1 MSQRSDLL
9 RDLADPTMGDDIT
22 NSEVAD
28 FCKLM
33 AKAIRD
39 EEHLLI
45 VNAFEVVAW
54 ETSSSKVKLVVMYLR
69 DEICRGNS
77 IPEVFRSLPDLFDD
91 FFCNKIEEGVGA
103 EALATTFDRLAK
115 YLE

>member
-1 MSQRSDLL
+1 
-9 RDLADPTMGDDIT
+9 
-22 NSEVAD
+22 
-28 FCKLM
+28 M

-45 VNAFEVVAW
+45 VNALEVVAW
-54 ETSSSKVKLVVMYLR
+54 ETSNPKVKLVTTCLL
-69 DEICRGNS
+69 DEICWGNS

-91 FFCNKIEEGVGA
+91 FFCNKIEEAVGA
-103 EALATTFDRLAK
+103 EALASTFDWSAK

>member
-1 MSQRSDLL
+1 
-9 RDLADPTMGDDIT
+9 MGDEIT
-22 NSEVAD
+22 NSEVVE

-45 VNAFEVVAW
+45 VNALEVVAW
-54 ETSSSKVKLVVMYLR
+54 GTSNPKVKLVVMYLL

-77 IPEVFRSLPDLFDD
+77 IPEVFRSLPDLLTIFSVTRS
-91 FFCNKIEEGVGA
+91 KKQ
-103 EALATTFDRLAK
+103 LAQRPWRQLSIG
-115 YLE
+115 

>member
-1 MSQRSDLL
+1 
-9 RDLADPTMGDDIT
+9 MGDDIT
-22 NSEVAD
+22 NSEVVE
-28 FCKLM
+28 FRKLM

-45 VNAFEVVAW
+45 VNALEVVAW
-54 ETSSSKVKLVVMYLR
+54 VTSNPKVKLVVMYLL

-91 FFCNKIEEGVGA
+91 FSVTRSKKQ
-103 EALATTFDRLAK
+103 LAQGPWRQLSIG
-115 YLE
+115 

>member
-1 MSQRSDLL
+1 MSLQSDLV
-9 RDLADPTMGDDIT
+9 RDLADSTMGDDIT
-22 NSEVAD
+22 NNEVVE

-45 VNAFEVVAW
+45 VNALEVVAW
-54 ETSSSKVKLVVMYLR
+54 ETSNPKVKLVVKYLL
-69 DEICRGNS
+69 DEFCRGNS

-91 FFCNKIEEGVGA
+91 FFCNKIEEAVGA
-103 EALATTFDRLAK
+103 EALASTFDWSAK